1 MSQTRDDLLNQL
13 KLVAL
18 EKVSQNL
25 IPLPNLPRAVTEALR
40 ILRLPDYEYD
50 DVARAIG
57 TDAITSAQILRIAN
71 SVAFAGFG
79 AATTLGQAIA
89 RVGKRSLEQMLLE
102 IAARSVF
109 SSKNEGINQSFRAL
123 WHHSVATALTAR
135 EIARARG
142 GHTSPE
148 LVESTY
154 LAGLLHDIGKPI
166 LAAFL
171 LQAEERLVGSKVVN
185 WLDANEWLTIIN
197 GSHRTIG
204 LLLAATWNLTIPI
217 REAIANSTEFQH
229 GDPHSISNYVSLA
242 NLITKRAGIY
252 VGSVN
257 NEQVQSLIETGSVL
271 IGLSL
276 RSIDELQQR
285 VSDEVNDR
293 VKQES

>member
-18 EKVSQNL
+18 EKISQNL
-25 IPLPNLPRAVTEALR
+25 IPLPSLPRAVTEALR
-40 ILRLPDYEYD
+40 VLRLPDYEYD
-50 DVARAIG
+50 EVARAIG
-57 TDAITSAQILRIAN
+57 TDAVTSAQILRTAN

-89 RVGKRSLEQMLLE
+89 RVGKRSLEQFLLE
-102 IAARSVF
+102 VAARSVF
-109 SSKNEGINQSFRAL
+109 SSKNDRINQSFRAL
-123 WHHSVATALTAR
+123 WHHSVATALTSR

-142 GHTSPE
+142 GHPE
-148 LVESTY
+148 LVESAY

-171 LQAEERLVGSKVVN
+171 MQTEERLVGAKVVN
-185 WLDANEWLTIIN
+185 WMDANEWLTIIN

-204 LLLAATWNLTIPI
+204 LLLAATWNMTIPI

-229 GDPHSISNYVSLA
+229 AEPHSISNYVSLA

-252 VGSVN
+252 VGTVN
-257 NEQVQSLIETGSVL
+257 DEQVQSLIETGSAL

-276 RSIDELQQR
+276 KSIDELQQR

-293 VKQES
+293 LKDES